1 VLSALDCANQKPNSD
16 GPIRPDGTAA
26 LAGFKAGVVAW
37 SQELAMN
44 QLPHSSNRILASLD
58 AEDFRTIQA
67 RLTKVEL
74 APETVLFDAGDIV
87 QRVYFPHAGV
97 ISLVVPLES
106 GEMIHAASV
115 GHESVVGAFA
125 LTSDI
130 SLSRAIVQI
139 AGAASTLDVQ
149 RLRELAEKS
158 VRFRAR
164 IQRHQ
169 QMLFVQAQQ
178 SAACNA
184 AHTAKQRM
192 CGWLL
197 RYRDLTGEEDVRL
210 TQAFLGQLLGIQRT
224 TVTLMVAML
233 EADGVVRHTRGRIRI
248 LDPAGLARCTCE
260 CYAVVKAHTGWLC
273 ESASV

>member
-1 VLSALDCANQKPNSD
+1 
-16 GPIRPDGTAA
+16 
-26 LAGFKAGVVAW
+26 
-37 SQELAMN
+37 MN

-58 AEDFRTIQA
+58 AQDFHAIQA

-74 APETVLFDAGDIV
+74 APETILFDAGDIV

-115 GHESVVGAFA
+115 GRESMVGGFA
-125 LTSDI
+125 LAGDV
-130 SLSRAIVQI
+130 SLNRAIVQI
-139 AGAASTLDVQ
+139 GGMASTLDVQ
-149 RLRELAEKS
+149 RLRELADKS
-158 VRFRAR
+158 IGFRTLM
-164 IQRHQ
+164 QRHE

-197 RYRDLTGEEDVRL
+197 RYRDLTGEEDVHL
-210 TQAFLGQLLGIQRT
+210 TQAFLGQLLGVQRT
-224 TVTLMVAML
+224 TVTLMVGML
-233 EADGVVRHTRGRIRI
+233 EADGLVRHTRGRIRI
-248 LDPAGLARCTCE
+248 LDPAGLVRCTCE
-260 CYAVVKAHTGWLC
+260 CYAVVKAHAGRLS
-273 ESASV
+273 EPASV